1 MPGRKTQTGI
11 AWGGAGNFFWSKLV
25 ELGRNGAGGF
35 SSSDPSNFFLVQ
47 LAQVDAL
54 GTVETFLFSRVVP
67 YQRPERRG
75 RRKKIV

>member
-1 MPGRKTQTGI
+1 MGP
-11 AWGGAGNFFWSKLV
+11 ALA
-25 ELGRNGAGGF
+25 
-35 SSSDPSNFFLVQ
+35 NFFLVQ